1 LRVASDDAFPHTV
14 TLKDGS
20 KVLIRR
26 AGPEDFQM
34 LFSMFT
40 SLSDDTMFSR
50 FLRSQKKLSKRDAE
64 EMLRLDDPNVTS
76 LIAILMKDHEEQAI
90 GEARY
95 VTDPGGRLAEAA
107 VVIADEWQN
116 LGLGTAL
123 FSDLIAEAR
132 RQGLSKMFA
141 YFDVENR
148 SIIRVGQKVGFKPVL
163 KEGATNYSMMKAE
176 ITL

>member
-1 LRVASDDAFPHTV
+1 MRVVSDDAFPHTV
-14 TLKDGS
+14 TLKDDS

-34 LFSMFT
+34 LCSMFT
-40 SLSDDTMFSR
+40 SLADETMFSR
-50 FLRSQKKLSKRDAE
+50 LRSQKELGKRDGE
-64 EMLRLDDPNVTS
+64 EILRLDEPNVTS
-76 LIAILMKDHEEQAI
+76 LIAILMKDHEDHAI

-107 VVIADEWQN
+107 VVVADEWQN

-141 YFDVENR
+141 
-148 SIIRVGQKVGFKPVL
+148 
-163 KEGATNYSMMKAE
+163 
-176 ITL
+176 